1 MVWLYAEKIPVI
13 LRKLSGELIIVN
25 NIPPDI
31 ELIPD
36 QIIFVD
42 EKNDFIGIKQENI
55 SGIFELPKKRPVAV
69 KKDLKQV
76 IPEIKK
82 NILIIGNKQYELSYK
97 MNLLKYGYKAMI
109 VEGYE
114 SWSKINSELRNADL
128 IVVITSFVSHDTMWR
143 IKKDVAD
150 IPIIYCE
157 HDGANRILEC
167 VLEKEGHAAE
177 NT

>member
-1 MVWLYAEKIPVI
+1 M
-13 LRKLSGELIIVN
+13 
-25 NIPPDI
+25 
-31 ELIPD
+31 
-36 QIIFVD
+36 
-42 EKNDFIGIKQENI
+42 
-55 SGIFELPKKRPVAV
+55 AV
-69 KKDLKQV
+69 KKVLKQE

-97 MNLLKYGYKAMI
+97 MTLLKYGYKAMI

-114 SWSKINSELRNADL
+114 SWSKINSELRNTDL

-143 IKKDVAD
+143 IKKDVTG
-150 IPIIYCE
+150 IPIIYSE
-157 HDGANRILEC
+157 YDGANRILEC